1 MLLDTQWPSIR
12 LGAFE
17 GKVIIKK
24 WDILSLV
31 VEESLADYKNKVLY
45 CDYPYLLEDMELGD
59 IIKIDSGLL
68 DVVVVKKSNDRL
80 LVKAYSDAK
89 LSARKHV
96 NLPGVKLKLPAISSQ
111 DRSDLQFAAKYGF
124 AYVALSFVSNEKD
137 ILKVRKILS
146 DVWGQDLQIVS
157 KIENASAIEDLEE
170 IVKYSDII
178 MVARGDLWV
187 ELPLEKIP
195 VYERKIIVMSQQY
208 NKKVIVATEMME
220 SMIEH
225 PLPTRAEVNDVFSAV
240 EQGADYVMLSW
251 ETAVGKYPLV
261 CVEMMQKV
269 INEALEY
276 LGK

>member
-1 MLLDTQWPSIR
+1 M
-12 LGAFE
+12 
-17 GKVIIKK
+17 
-24 WDILSLV
+24 SLV

-146 DVWGQDLQIVS
+146 DV
-157 KIENASAIEDLEE
+157 
-170 IVKYSDII
+170 
-178 MVARGDLWV
+178 
-187 ELPLEKIP
+187 
-195 VYERKIIVMSQQY
+195 
-208 NKKVIVATEMME
+208 
-220 SMIEH
+220 
-225 PLPTRAEVNDVFSAV
+225 
-240 EQGADYVMLSW
+240 
-251 ETAVGKYPLV
+251 
-261 CVEMMQKV
+261 
-269 INEALEY
+269 
-276 LGK
+276 